1 MIQHFILLL
10 QKVSNRNAH
19 NLSFGRPPICVL
31 RIGDFYNTKIIIDS
45 LQISYDDT
53 TWDLND
59 EGIGVM
65 PMMANISIGFKFLGG
80 SDLSG
85 PINRL
90 QNALSF
96 NYYANTS
103 IYDNRAEEIEY
114 DDEGNISNFRY
125 KPEL

>member
-1 MIQHFILLL
+1 MDEYEFE
-10 QKVSNRNAH
+10 VDDD
-19 NLSFGRPPICVL
+19 C
-31 RIGDFYNTKIIIDS
+31 DID
-45 LQISYDDT
+45 YDDT

-65 PMMANISIGFKFLGG
+65 PMMANISISFKFLGG
-80 SDLSG
+80 SDLTG

-96 NYYANTS
+96 NHYANTS

-114 DDEGNISNFRY
+114 DSEGNISKFKF
-125 KPEL
+125 KPE